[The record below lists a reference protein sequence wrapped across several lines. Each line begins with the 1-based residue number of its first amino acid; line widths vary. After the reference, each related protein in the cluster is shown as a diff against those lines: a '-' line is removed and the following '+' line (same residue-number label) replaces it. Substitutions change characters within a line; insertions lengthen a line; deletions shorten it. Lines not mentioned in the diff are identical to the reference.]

1 MQSIA
6 DSPHVDPDNRIE
18 REINGCKVR
27 LFFSLMRNEKVERQV
42 LDNLMLVFDKKMQG
56 MPKVLN

>member
-1 MQSIA
+1 MISAA
-6 DSPHVDPDNRIE
+6 DRPHVDPNNRIE

-27 LFFSLMRNEKVERQV
+27 LFFSLSRNEKVERQV

-56 MPKVLN
+56 MVNVQA